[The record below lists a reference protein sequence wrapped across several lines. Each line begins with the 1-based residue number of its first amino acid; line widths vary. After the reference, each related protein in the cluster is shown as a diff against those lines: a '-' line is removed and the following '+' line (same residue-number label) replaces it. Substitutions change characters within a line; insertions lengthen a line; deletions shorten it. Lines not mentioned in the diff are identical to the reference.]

1 MRRSDMNKLQHVL
14 GEYLDD
20 LNLTSPKEMHLVFFM
35 DAMEHI
41 TRLVR
46 MIQQERGNALLVGV
60 GGTGKQS
67 LTRLSAHMCNYRCFQ
82 IELFRGYDYSS
93 FHDDLK
99 KLYDTAGIQN
109 KPTIFLFT
117 DTQIVVEE
125 FLEDINNMLNSGEV
139 PNLLEPDEYERLII
153 GCRPGAKEAGIPE
166 GNRDAIYDYCIHCVR
181 NNLHIVLCMSP
192 VGSAFRSRCRMFPS
206 LVNCCTIDWVIEW
219 PKEALL
225 GVAQSFFKTVSLG
238 CSDEIERCYYTTPTS
253 YLELMNL
260 YITMEQEKTSNTKT
274 ARERVANGLSK
285 LFSSNDLVDNMKK
298 ELVALEPELKQ
309 KSADTAALME
319 RLQIDQEKAN
329 VVQKQVA
336 IDEAKAKTTAEETQA
351 IADDAQR
358 ELNEAL
364 PALESKTFL

>member
-1 MRRSDMNKLQHVL
+1 
-14 GEYLDD
+14 
-20 LNLTSPKEMHLVFFM
+20 
-35 DAMEHI
+35 
-41 TRLVR
+41 
-46 MIQQERGNALLVGV
+46 
-60 GGTGKQS
+60 
-67 LTRLSAHMCNYRCFQ
+67 MCNYRCFQ
-82 IELFRGYDYSS
+82 IELFQGYDYSS

-139 PNLLEPDEYERLII
+139 PNLFEPDEYERLII

-192 VGSAFRSRCRMFPS
+192 VGSAFRSRCQMFPS
-206 LVNCCTIDWVIEW
+206 LVNCCTIDWFIEW

-238 CSDEIERCYYTTPTS
+238 CSDEIKDNVSKMCVEIHMSVTEMSERFFTELKRRYYTTPTS
-253 YLELMNL
+253 YLELINL
-260 YITMEQEKTSNTKT
+260 YITM
-274 ARERVANGLSK
+274 
-285 LFSSNDLVDNMKK
+285 
-298 ELVALEPELKQ
+298 
-309 KSADTAALME
+309 
-319 RLQIDQEKAN
+319 
-329 VVQKQVA
+329 VQKQVA

-358 ELNEAL
+358 DLNEAL
-364 PALESKTFL
+364 PALEVAEKALLALDKNDIAEIRVFTKPPELVQTVLEAVAILLGNKTDWASCKAMLADTNFF